1 MIVTEYLKR
10 NTTADDLHYEKCQ
23 YQIYFG
29 VLENVSFKKRTCR
42 AQPCGWVP
50 GHREGSYLRVP
61 HDKTTLGFWKESQKL
76 LPLMELELWGFSPH
90 CSCSFCFP
98 GLCRLRK
105 SFSKRAGGW
114 MSVSEGDCKLI
125 HGAERVEFTGWVS
138 YTPLTPSND
147 FSGSWDVP
155 TISSSAGAAHLQRK
169 ALVKGR
175 SGSQMSWKDKILI
188 G

>member
-1 MIVTEYLKR
+1 MICIMKNANIRSILVSLKMWALRKGHVELSPVAECLGTERGL
-10 NTTADDLHYEKCQ
+10 T
-23 YQIYFG
+23 
-29 VLENVSFKKRTCR
+29 
-42 AQPCGWVP
+42 W
-50 GHREGSYLRVP
+50 GSLMIRQHLV
-61 HDKTTLGFWKESQKL
+61 FWKESQKL

-98 GLCRLRK
+98 GLCHLRK

-155 TISSSAGAAHLQRK
+155 AISSSAGAAHLQRK